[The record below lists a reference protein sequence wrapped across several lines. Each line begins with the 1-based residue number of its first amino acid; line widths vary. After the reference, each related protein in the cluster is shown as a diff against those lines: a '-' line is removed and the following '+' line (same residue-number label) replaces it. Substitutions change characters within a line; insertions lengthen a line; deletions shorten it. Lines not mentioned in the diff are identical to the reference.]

1 MKTFC
6 SIVDLKHKNVF
17 RMGGK
22 IFAVIAE
29 AKPHTFTLGKASVK
43 MGNGMKIDCVDNNGQ
58 RCQVIADTF
67 DFVELIR
74 G

>member
-1 MKTFC
+1 MKAYC

-17 RMGGK
+17 RMDGQV
-22 IFAVIAE
+22 FAVIRGTKHYGFMFNN
-29 AKPHTFTLGKASVK
+29 KPFK
-43 MGNGMKIDCVDNNGQ
+43 MGNKMTFDCVNDNGQ

-74 G
+74 